1 MTNEIK
7 LIQVS
12 PENLAEIVK
21 NAVSSELERFSDLFK
36 KSDSTLEYLTR
47 DEVCK
52 RLKISKGTLNNRS
65 RSGELP
71 SHKVGRRVLYKNCE
85 VEKYLNNQKRL
96 SYGD

>member
-1 MTNEIK
+1 METLK
-7 LIQVS
+7 LVQVT
-12 PENLAEIVK
+12 PESLAEIVK

-36 KSDSTLEYLTR
+36 KSDSDLEYLTR

-85 VEKYLNNQKRL
+85 VEEYLNNQKRL

>member
-1 MTNEIK
+1 MEALK
-7 LIQVS
+7 LVQVT

-36 KSDSTLEYLTR
+36 KSDSDLEYLTR

-65 RSGELP
+65 RSGEIP

-96 SYGD
+96 SYGEN

>member
-1 MTNEIK
+1 METLK
-7 LIQVS
+7 FVQVT
-12 PENLAEIVK
+12 PESLAEIVK

-36 KSDSTLEYLTR
+36 KSDSELEYLTR

-65 RSGELP
+65 RSGEIP

-85 VEKYLNNQKRL
+85 VQEYINNQKRM
-96 SYGD
+96 SYGE